1 MENFFDD
8 YDYIDHDHP
17 EDPNRTLF
25 GDLSSK
31 LKAAITNPKRK
42 KIGSDLG
49 FITDKELRF
58 IKSSLQDEYF
68 PKKTDAT

>member
-1 MENFFDD
+1 
-8 YDYIDHDHP
+8 
-17 EDPNRTLF
+17 
-25 GDLSSK
+25 

-68 PKKTDAT
+68 PKKTVAT